1 MRNLFAFFMV
11 ILFISGCS
19 STQKT
24 AGEGMVS
31 VVAQN
36 VVRIAGAQATEN
48 LDLNELNNQPSFV
61 EVTGFADD
69 FSRGYVLNLIRD
81 KVEDEGGR
89 LVSPLYAELVVEVA
103 VNAAG
108 NDMGASGYIVG
119 GSTRSEGTVDLTVTI
134 RNSKTGERLSR
145 QQIVGYAKYQQ
156 GSFLGIIGSGA
167 YFVLTDDKWE
177 IVDDPSYY

>member
-1 MRNLFAFFMV
+1 
-11 ILFISGCS
+11 
-19 STQKT
+19 
-24 AGEGMVS
+24 
-31 VVAQN
+31 
-36 VVRIAGAQATEN
+36 
-48 LDLNELNNQPSFV
+48 
-61 EVTGFADD
+61 
-69 FSRGYVLNLIRD
+69 
-81 KVEDEGGR
+81 
-89 LVSPLYAELVVEVA
+89 
-103 VNAAG
+103 
-108 NDMGASGYIVG
+108 MGASGYIVG